1 MSATHLPQDETLA
14 RFAAGTLEPA
24 TRLVVA
30 AHLEAAPQARA
41 RLALFEAV
49 AGTILDSLPST
60 PLADDA
66 LARTLAQ
73 LDAPPRPAATPR
85 PSARKPRHAA
95 TLPAGVTLPRAL
107 ADCTVGRWIWV
118 GPGVRWSTVGIP
130 GVAHASVGLVRVAP
144 GRALPEHGHGGKEI
158 TYVISGAFSDAAGR
172 YGPGDVCEADPEVE
186 HQPVADAQDGCLCI
200 IAMEGALRF
209 RGLLGTLLRPFSH

>member
-30 AHLEAAPQARA
+30 AHLEAAPKARA
-41 RLALFEAV
+41 RLALFEAT
-49 AGTILDSLPST
+49 AGTILDTLT
-60 PLADDA
+60 PTALADDA
-66 LARTLAQ
+66 LDRALAL
-73 LDAPPRPAATPR
+73 LDAPAPRAT
-85 PSARKPRHAA
+85 SARKPPRQAA
-95 TLPAGVTLPRAL
+95 RLPAGVTLPRAL

-118 GPGVRWSTVGIP
+118 GPGVRWSAIGIP
-130 GVAHASVGLVRVAP
+130 GVAHANVGLVQVAP
-144 GRALPEHGHGGKEI
+144 GRALPEHGHGGNEI
-158 TYVISGAFSDAAGR
+158 TYVISGAFSDASGR

-186 HQPVADAQDGCLCI
+186 HQPVADAREGCICI

-209 RGLLGTLLRPFSH
+209 RGLLGTLLRPFTN

>member
-41 RLALFEAV
+41 RLALFEAT
-49 AGTILDSLPST
+49 AGTLLDTLPPTALS
-60 PLADDA
+60 DDA
-66 LARTLAQ
+66 LDRTLAL
-73 LDAPPRPAATPR
+73 LDAPPRAAARPAT
-85 PSARKPRHAA
+85 SRKPPRHAA
-95 TLPAGVTLPRAL
+95 RLPAGVTLPRAL

-118 GPGVRWSTVGIP
+118 GPGVRWSRIGIP
-130 GVAHASVGLVRVAP
+130 GVAHANVGLVQVAP

-158 TYVISGAFSDAAGR
+158 TYVMSGAFSDASGR

-186 HQPVADAQDGCLCI
+186 HQPVADARDGCICI

-209 RGLLGTLLRPFSH
+209 RGLLGTLLRPFTH

>member
-30 AHLEAAPQARA
+30 AHLEAAPKARA
-41 RLALFEAV
+41 RLALFEAT
-49 AGTILDSLPST
+49 AGAFLDTIT
-60 PLADDA
+60 PTAMADDA
-66 LARTLAQ
+66 LDRALAR
-73 LDAPPRPAATPR
+73 LDAPAEPARPAP
-85 PSARKPRHAA
+85 KPRQAA
-95 TLPAGVTLPRAL
+95 RLPAGITLPRAL

-118 GPGVRWSTVGIP
+118 GPGVRWSAIGIP
-130 GVAHASVGLVRVAP
+130 GVAHANVGLVQVAP

-172 YGPGDVCEADPEVE
+172 YGPGDVCEADPDVE
-186 HQPVADAQDGCLCI
+186 HQPVADAKDGCICI

-209 RGLLGTLLRPFSH
+209 RGLLGTLLRPFTN

>member
-30 AHLEAAPQARA
+30 AHLEAAPKARA
-41 RLALFEAV
+41 RLALFEAT
-49 AGTILDSLPST
+49 AGTILDTLT
-60 PLADDA
+60 PTALADDA
-66 LARTLAQ
+66 LYRALAL
-73 LDAPPRPAATPR
+73 LDAPAPRAT
-85 PSARKPRHAA
+85 SARKPPRQAA
-95 TLPAGVTLPRAL
+95 RLPAGVTLPRAL

-118 GPGVRWSTVGIP
+118 GPGVRWSAIGIP
-130 GVAHASVGLVRVAP
+130 GVAHANVGLVQVAP
-144 GRALPEHGHGGKEI
+144 GRALPEHGHGGNEI
-158 TYVISGAFSDAAGR
+158 TYVISGAFSDASGR

-186 HQPVADAQDGCLCI
+186 HQPVADAREGCICI

-209 RGLLGTLLRPFSH
+209 RGLLGTLLRPFTN